1 MNKHKIDEA
10 FKSYN
15 EGKISMGKA
24 AEVANLT
31 IWKFLDLLKERKIP
45 IRQDSNDIKNEI
57 GRIVK
62 EDVEW
67 GLKGK

>member
-10 FKSYN
+10 FKSYTK
-15 EGKISMGKA
+15 GKISMGKA
-24 AEVANLT
+24 AEAANLT